1 MKSITIRPIVEGKK
15 EGQAIVSQLPI
26 SFYGDIDPETGKIL
40 DKSNPQYGKSIA
52 NKIFVF
58 PESRGS
64 TVGSYVIYGLHVN
77 GVAPLGL
84 IVETAETIVIAG
96 AILADIPLV
105 DKPESN
111 IFSEIKTGDIVQIN
125 TVKKEIVIKKR
136 MSID

>member
-1 MKSITIRPIVEGKK
+1 MKSITIRPIVEGKE

-26 SFYGDIDPETGKIL
+26 SFYGDVDPETGKIL
-40 DKSNPQYGKSIA
+40 DKSNPLYGKSIA
-52 NKIFVF
+52 NKIFIF

-64 TVGSYVIYGLHVN
+64 TVGSYVIYGLQVN
-77 GVAPLGL
+77 GVAPLGF
-84 IVETAETIVIAG
+84 IVNTAETIVIAG

-105 DKPESN
+105 DKPESD

-125 TVKKEIVIKKR
+125 TIKKEIVIEKR